1 MSQTVIAFQEDCI
14 LVATGKP
21 GKYPAVTET
30 ERIELQGQGDS
41 FARWKQALEW
51 ASGRIRSNPVRLVL
65 PADFCVTRIFK
76 IPDSK
81 GKQLAEM
88 AVREVRE
95 NFRNEVADY
104 SIAERGKQG
113 VDICA
118 GGAEQANL
126 DQFVKI
132 CRETGL
138 TVSGITVPVECYL
151 KFTRYL
157 RHYQD
162 RTAVYLFFETGSMT
176 NILSQDGQYLYSSRS
191 RLFSEPGTWDFGTEI
206 VRSISGI
213 LQFYAGRQNNQPI
226 TDVYYAGCPAVDF
239 EVSVEGIRELNL
251 EVFPMEVDEKITVPG
266 KDGVSDWIPC
276 IGAMSCNTRKEKQID
291 LYAAGQKD
299 SGEIGIQAQG
309 ILRHLAAPAAL
320 LAAGLITAGVIAGMN
335 WIVMR
340 DNLKKQDWIE
350 SVQREGIYQ
359 QALELED
366 ELKQV
371 EDGISSVERLNRNL
385 SVYPEFSGSV
395 LRLIEVV
402 GGGAIDLLLT
412 DYETET
418 GVLMFD
424 ANSKAVIDVS
434 DYIRR
439 LQDTGL
445 FHTVDYTGYTYEDGV
460 YTLSLSC
467 TLEGKTEDQGGAQ

>member
-14 LVATGKP
+14 LVASGKP
-21 GKYPAVTET
+21 GKYPSVAET

-51 ASGRIRSNPVRLVL
+51 ASGRIRSSPVRLVL

-104 SIAERGKQG
+104 SVAARGKQG

-126 DQFVKI
+126 EQFVRI
-132 CRETGL
+132 CRETGI
-138 TVSGITVPVECYL
+138 TVSGITVPVEGYL
-151 KFTRYL
+151 KFTQYL
-157 RHYQD
+157 KYYQD
-162 RTAVYLFFETGSMT
+162 RTAVYLFFEAGSMT
-176 NILSQDGQYLYSSRS
+176 SILSQNGQYLYSSRS

-213 LQFYAGRQNNQPI
+213 LQFYAGRQNDQPI
-226 TDVYYAGCPAVDF
+226 TEVYYAGCPALDF
-239 EVSVEGIRELNL
+239 EVSVEGLKGLNL
-251 EVFPMEVDEKITVPG
+251 EVFPMEIDDRITVPG
-266 KDGVSDWIPC
+266 KGEVSDWIPC
-276 IGAMSCNTRKEKQID
+276 IGAMSCNSRKEKQID
-291 LYAAGQKD
+291 LYAAGQKE
-299 SGEIGIQAQG
+299 SGESGIKTWG
-309 ILRHLAAPAAL
+309 ILGHLAAPAAL
-320 LAAGLITAGVIAGMN
+320 LAAGLLAAGVITGMN
-335 WIVMR
+335 WAVKR
-340 DNLKKQDWIE
+340 DNAKKQDWIE
-350 SVQREGIYQ
+350 SVQRAGTYQ
-359 QALELED
+359 QALELEE
-366 ELKQV
+366 ELQTV

-385 SVYPEFSGSV
+385 SVYPEFSGNV
-395 LRLIEVV
+395 LRMIEAV

-445 FHTVDYTGYTYEDGV
+445 FHTVDYTGYTFEDGL

-467 TLEGKTEDQGGAQ
+467 TMEGKTEVQGGAQ